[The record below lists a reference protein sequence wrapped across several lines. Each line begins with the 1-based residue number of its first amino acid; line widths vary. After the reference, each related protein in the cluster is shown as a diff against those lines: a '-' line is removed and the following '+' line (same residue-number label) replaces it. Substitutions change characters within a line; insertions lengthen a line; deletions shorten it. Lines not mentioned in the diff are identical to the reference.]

1 MTTTIW
7 PTVVEVQLGRAAVE
21 TAARNCNGLTYKG
34 FGVLS
39 GNATSSLL
47 LDYKAEQPAAYW
59 RMVET
64 LFGGERPLMN
74 TVKIE
79 MGNDR
84 NNSTGP
90 NIASMRDRDDYPA
103 VASEPGFQLASDAR
117 RYNPDVK
124 VSLLRWM
131 APTWV
136 HSNDDVYRWYKNTIL
151 AAYREYG
158 IMADSVNPDVNERTA
173 DLDWVAEFAHR
184 VHTDETGFEGDGADD
199 PNAGWHSDKERELFH
214 RIKIIT
220 SDEEVTGTF
229 AGEVISNPSICR
241 RWMSPAIITPS
252 KMIPKAASKDSP
264 TNMTKRCGTP
274 RRKPHSPIPPIAP
287 TTPTAMG

>member
-136 HSNDDVYRWYKNTIL
+136 HSNDDVYR
-151 AAYREYG
+151 
-158 IMADSVNPDVNERTA
+158 
-173 DLDWVAEFAHR
+173 
-184 VHTDETGFEGDGADD
+184 
-199 PNAGWHSDKERELFH
+199 
-214 RIKIIT
+214 
-220 SDEEVTGTF
+220 
-229 AGEVISNPSICR
+229 
-241 RWMSPAIITPS
+241 
-252 KMIPKAASKDSP
+252 
-264 TNMTKRCGTP
+264 
-274 RRKPHSPIPPIAP
+274 
-287 TTPTAMG
+287 